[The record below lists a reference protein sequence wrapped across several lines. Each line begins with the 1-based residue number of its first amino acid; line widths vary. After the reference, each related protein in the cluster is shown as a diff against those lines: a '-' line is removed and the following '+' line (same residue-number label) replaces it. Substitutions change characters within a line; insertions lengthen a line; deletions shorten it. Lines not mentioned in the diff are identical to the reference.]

1 MRILR
6 KHEVIHR
13 VGLSRMSIWRREKA
27 GRFPQRVKLGPN
39 SVGWVEAEID
49 AYLEEIVA
57 ARETSEEA
65 QS

>member
-13 VGLSRMSIWRREKA
+13 VGLSGMSIWRREKA

-49 AYLEEIVA
+49 AYLEELVA
-57 ARETSEEA
+57 ARDASEEA